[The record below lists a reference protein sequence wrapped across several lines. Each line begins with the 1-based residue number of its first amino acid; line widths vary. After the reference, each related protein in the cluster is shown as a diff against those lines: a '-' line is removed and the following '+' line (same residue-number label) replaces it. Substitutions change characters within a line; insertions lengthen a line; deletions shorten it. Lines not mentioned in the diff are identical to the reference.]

1 MLRITLACLLTIA
14 FLASYAQAVDPPST
28 PPETS
33 DETVRSR
40 QEQQMLDEAQAQTG
54 TALPF
59 PKQFIMGKVSDAA
72 GMGMGG
78 CEVKLFADGEFIE
91 ADRTNAAGEFEL
103 NLPLNIETDETVVLW
118 VVPPT
123 DKYVM
128 QCVVIKKS
136 EVARNSRLFG
146 PCAVEVSMEAQ
157 MRIEATVLTPEE
169 LAQSIKARG
178 CY

>member
-1 MLRITLACLLTIA
+1 MFIA
-14 FLASYAQAVDPPST
+14 FLATCARAVDPPT
-28 PPETS
+28 APPDQT

-40 QEQQMLDEAQAQTG
+40 QEQQMLDEAQTQSG

-59 PKQFIMGKVSDAA
+59 PKQFIMGRVTDSA

-91 ADRTNAAGEFEL
+91 ADRSNPEGDFEL

-118 VVPPT
+118 VVPLT
-123 DKYVM
+123 DRYVM

-146 PCAVEVSMEAQ
+146 PCAIEVSMEAQ